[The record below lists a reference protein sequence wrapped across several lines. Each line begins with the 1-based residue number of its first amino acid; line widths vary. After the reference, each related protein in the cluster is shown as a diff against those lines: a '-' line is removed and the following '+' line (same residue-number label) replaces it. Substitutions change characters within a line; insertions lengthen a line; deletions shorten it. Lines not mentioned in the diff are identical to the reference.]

1 MWGKVSFHRSRKPV
15 IVTPELVKESSV
27 DNVCQSSGSGART
40 AEKLPKGL
48 PFVPQYSSDSTFSA
62 NRSDSG
68 HRVTSSIYSRDTFDH
83 SRQRSVTWDHQNDGR
98 FYQDPET
105 ASEILSVEISPPDS
119 PMSIGRTY
127 HSRGSSRVSS
137 LEFESNQTSNGEHN
151 ITKLASHL
159 PIPRKRARSA
169 QPDNRPSTQGLS
181 GQNRTARWDG
191 FSDAPTTSHS
201 DKFAPNLS
209 TDISFGSQHTGS
221 SNASRWIKGPG
232 HSKEQNTEG
241 RQRSPSK
248 NDNPFSLAVR
258 EPWKGPSG
266 RSAMIN
272 PIQEKPRERS
282 SSRVHQ
288 SKNNDHNNRSKESD
302 RASPDY
308 SYLGFAPSVVTTITG
323 GADNTLGPDRRQP
336 SKSRQQPSIAK
347 KPITSIS
354 ATSDVPPRIEI
365 PGSTLEATLAEL
377 KLSTGD
383 QAHAPVSRFSATTC
397 ATTES
402 DSPTPSRRESVDAAS
417 QSTENAPSIMSRKRP
432 IPSAM
437 APGKKPTRKPT
448 PSQADNGKDL
458 PPCPPEQQA
467 QNRIE
472 MLEAR
477 RDTLARRRANI
488 NTIIHELTQVIQP
501 SSIAYDIA
509 ARDEVKKTVTSLN
522 NELADIKR
530 EEHEIG
536 MKLFRLWKK
545 RDEQDLYGGDSGLWV
560 KRVTS

>member
-15 IVTPELVKESSV
+15 IETPKLVKKSSV
-27 DNVCQSSGSGART
+27 DNACQSSGSGART
-40 AEKLPKGL
+40 GEKLPKGL
-48 PFVPQYSSDSTFSA
+48 PFIPQYSSDSTSSA
-62 NRSDSG
+62 NRSELG
-68 HRVTSSIYSRDTFDH
+68 RRVTSSIYSRDTFDH

-105 ASEILSVEISPPDS
+105 TSENLSVEISPPDS
-119 PMSIGRTY
+119 PLSIGRAY

-137 LEFESNQTSNGEHN
+137 LEIETNQTSNGENN
-151 ITKLASHL
+151 ITKFASHL
-159 PIPRKRARSA
+159 PVPRKRAGSG

-181 GQNRTARWDG
+181 SQNRTTRWDD
-191 FSDAPTTSHS
+191 FSGAPTTSHS
-201 DKFAPNLS
+201 DKFAPNHS

-221 SNASRWIKGPG
+221 SNASRWIKGHG
-232 HSKEQNTEG
+232 HSREEDTEG
-241 RQRSPSK
+241 RQRSSSK

-258 EPWKGPSG
+258 EPWKGPCG
-266 RSAMIN
+266 RSPMIN

-282 SSRVHQ
+282 SSRVQQ
-288 SKNNDHNNRSKESD
+288 SKNNDRNDRSKEND
-302 RASPDY
+302 PASPDY
-308 SYLGFAPSVVTTITG
+308 SYLGFVPSVVTTITG
-323 GADNTLGPDRRQP
+323 GADNTLGPDKRQP

-347 KPITSIS
+347 KPIPSFS
-354 ATSDVPPRIEI
+354 AASDAPPRIEI
-365 PGSTLEATLAEL
+365 PGPTLEATLAEL

-432 IPSAM
+432 IPSAA

-477 RDTLARRRANI
+477 RDNLARRRANI

-501 SSIAYDIA
+501 SSIAYDMA
-509 ARDEVKKTVTSLN
+509 ARDEVKKTVSSLN

-545 RDEQDLYGGDSGLWV
+545 RDEQDLYGGNSGLWV

>member
-15 IVTPELVKESSV
+15 TETPKLVKKSSV
-27 DNVCQSSGSGART
+27 DNVYQSSGSGAQHG
-40 AEKLPKGL
+40 EKPPKGL
-48 PFVPQYSSDSTFSA
+48 PFVPQYSSDSAFSA
-62 NRSDSG
+62 NRPESG
-68 HRVTSSIYSRDTFDH
+68 HRVTSSIYSRNTFDH
-83 SRQRSVTWDHQNDGR
+83 SRQRSVTWDHQNEGR
-98 FYQDPET
+98 FYRGPET
-105 ASEILSVEISPPDS
+105 ASENLSVEISPPDS
-119 PMSIGRTY
+119 PISTGRAY

-137 LEFESNQTSNGEHN
+137 LEIESNQTSNGEHI
-151 ITKLASHL
+151 ITKFTSHL
-159 PIPRKRARSA
+159 PVPRKRAGSA
-169 QPDNRPSTQGLS
+169 QPDDRPSTQGLPS
-181 GQNRTARWDG
+181 QNRTTPWDD
-191 FSDAPTTSHS
+191 FSGAPTTSHS

-209 TDISFGSQHTGS
+209 RDVSSESQHTGS
-221 SNASRWIKGPG
+221 RNASRWIKDHG
-232 HSKEQNTEG
+232 HSKEQYTES
-241 RQRSPSK
+241 RQRSPSE

-266 RSAMIN
+266 RSPMIN
-272 PIQEKPRERS
+272 PIQERPRERS

-288 SKNNDHNNRSKESD
+288 SKNNNRNDRSEESD
-302 RASPDY
+302 RASPDHA
-308 SYLGFAPSVVTTITG
+308 YLGFVPTVVTTITG
-323 GADNTLGPDRRQP
+323 GADNTPGPDKRQP
-336 SKSRQQPSIAK
+336 SKSRQQPSIPK
-347 KPITSIS
+347 NSIAPVS
-354 ATSDVPPRIEI
+354 AASDVPPRIEL
-365 PGSTLEATLAEL
+365 PGPTLEATLAEL

-383 QAHAPVSRFSATTC
+383 QVHEPVSRFSATTF

-402 DSPTPSRRESVDAAS
+402 GSSTPSRRESVDAAS

-432 IPSAM
+432 IPSAV

-448 PSQADNGKDL
+448 PSQADNSKDL
-458 PPCPPEQQA
+458 PQCPPEQQA

-477 RDTLARRRANI
+477 RDNLARRRANI

-501 SSIAYDIA
+501 SSIAYDMA

-536 MKLFRLWKK
+536 MKLFRAWKK
-545 RDEQDLYGGDSGLWV
+545 RDEQDLYGGDTGLWV

>member
-1 MWGKVSFHRSRKPV
+1 MWGKVSFHRSRKP
-15 IVTPELVKESSV
+15 
-27 DNVCQSSGSGART
+27 SSGSGART
-40 AEKLPKGL
+40 GEKLPKGL
-48 PFVPQYSSDSTFSA
+48 PFVPQYPSDSTFSA
-62 NRSDSG
+62 NRPDSG

-83 SRQRSVTWDHQNDGR
+83 SRQHSVTLDHQNDGR
-98 FYQDPET
+98 FYQDAET
-105 ASEILSVEISPPDS
+105 ASGNLSVEISPPDS

-151 ITKLASHL
+151 ITKFASHL
-159 PIPRKRARSA
+159 PIPRTRAGSA
-169 QPDNRPSTQGLS
+169 QPDHRPSTQGLS
-181 GQNRTARWDG
+181 SQNRTARWDG

-221 SNASRWIKGPG
+221 STASRWIKGHG

-241 RQRSPSK
+241 RQRSPPK

-288 SKNNDHNNRSKESD
+288 SKTNDHNDRSKESG

-308 SYLGFAPSVVTTITG
+308 SYLGFVPSVVTTITG
-323 GADNTLGPDRRQP
+323 GADNTLGPDKRQP

-365 PGSTLEATLAEL
+365 PGPTLEATLAEL
-377 KLSTGD
+377 KLPTGD

-477 RDTLARRRANI
+477 RDNLARRRANI

-501 SSIAYDIA
+501 SSIAYDMA
-509 ARDEVKKTVTSLN
+509 ARNEVKKTVASLN